1 MNRPGLENVEK
12 PEKEEGNE
20 QKNGILPGR
29 GRGKASK
36 AEHGHPLSHES
47 VDDYAPR
54 ILSAKQYFRAGS
66 GETSHEKEQQEQAE
80 KIRKEGREKLKP
92 LFEEMKDIREKMDKL
107 REDNMLEF
115 EKILTPEQKEKL
127 KDIKARHHEEM
138 KKRHEARK
146 ARHDMRRDRHEK
158 KLHDVHDK
166 D

>member
-1 MNRPGLENVEK
+1 MEKMEKKMSKKLADDLGL
-12 PEKEEGNE
+12 
-20 QKNGILPGR
+20 
-29 GRGKASK
+29 
-36 AEHGHPLSHES
+36 
-47 VDDYAPR
+47 
-54 ILSAKQYFRAGS
+54 
-66 GETSHEKEQQEQAE
+66 TKEQQEQAE

-115 EKILTPEQKEKL
+115 EKILTPKQKEKL